1 MAVTENT
8 SNSQTAVIG
17 TEHTLATVTAA
28 GIYVL
33 RVDINNLA
41 ANDIVELRVYTKA
54 RNGTD
59 TERMIHG
66 PATYGPIVP
75 DQKLVDSVPIM
86 ATGDF
91 KATLKQTAG
100 TGRAFPWVIL
110 SSGA

>member
-8 SNSQTAVIG
+8 SGSQTSIVG
-17 TEHTLATVTAA
+17 TEHTLATVSTA

-33 RVDINNLA
+33 RVDINALA
-41 ANDIVELRVYTKA
+41 VNDILELRVYTKA

-59 TERMIHG
+59 TERLIHG
-66 PATYGPIVP
+66 PAIYGPIPP

-100 TGRAFPWVIL
+100 SARAYPWVIL
-110 SSGA
+110 STGA

>member
-1 MAVTENT
+1 VAVTENT
-8 SNSQTAVIG
+8 SGSQTAVIG
-17 TEHTLATVTAA
+17 TEHTLATVVTA

-33 RVDINNLA
+33 RVDIANLA
-41 ANDIVELRVYTKA
+41 VSDLLELRVYTKA
-54 RNGTD
+54 RNATD
-59 TERMIHG
+59 TERLIHG
-66 PATYGPIVP
+66 PAEFGPIPP